1 MPLLQG
7 RFQQSALNS
16 HGDSLLGGRQ
26 GCLVLAPQREKCY
39 HDGSA
44 AVLMVK
50 APDWSYFFINPGKA
64 DVRTLL
70 CQQQH
75 SSILLSAALLYS

>member
-7 RFQQSALNS
+7 RFQQSALIL
-16 HGDSLLGGRQ
+16 HGDIRLGGWQ
-26 GCLVLAPQREKCY
+26 GCLVLALHIEKRY

-50 APDWSYFFINPGKA
+50 APDWS
-64 DVRTLL
+64 
-70 CQQQH
+70 
-75 SSILLSAALLYS
+75 